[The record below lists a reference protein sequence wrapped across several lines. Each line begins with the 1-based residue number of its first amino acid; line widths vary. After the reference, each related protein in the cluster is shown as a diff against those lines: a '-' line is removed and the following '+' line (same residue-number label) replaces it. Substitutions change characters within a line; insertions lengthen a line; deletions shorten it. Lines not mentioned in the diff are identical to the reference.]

1 MTDNR
6 QRGSCHCGAIEF
18 RVKLEDELKSGI
30 RCNCSLCRRKGAV
43 MILLPWE
50 NIEIIQG
57 TDQLTLYQ
65 WNLNIARHYFCSVCG
80 IYTHHR
86 RRSDLAGG
94 AFNLGCLEDVC
105 LADIEEIKLVDGATL
120 SLVDD

>member
-1 MTDNR
+1 MDGR

-18 RVKLEDELKSGI
+18 RVKLEGKLKSGI

-50 NIEIIQG
+50 NIELIQG
-57 TDQLTLYQ
+57 KDQLTLYQ
-65 WNLNIARHYFCSVCG
+65 WNLNIARHYFCSMCG
-80 IYTHHR
+80 IYTHHQ

-94 AFNLGCLEDVC
+94 AFNLGCLEDIY
-105 LADIEEIKLVDGATL
+105 LADVEEIKLVDGAAL